1 MYNFATVVNYND
13 NFSYRNT
20 IRNLFSLKT
29 IDQHTEIDI
38 ETSDENDYDEDAMNK
53 GLDYI
58 YMITKDEPLFIELY
72 KKSAGQMLSEDI
84 HIGMSILLSYSN
96 LKEFHACLVEYKT
109 NTSEFNRENNKY
121 AKIYTK
127 V

>member
-38 ETSDENDYDEDAMNK
+38 ETADENDYDEDAMNK

>member
-109 NTSEFNRENNKY
+109 NTSEFNRENDKY

>member
-38 ETSDENDYDEDAMNK
+38 ETADENDYDEDAMNK

-109 NTSEFNRENNKY
+109 NTSEFNRYNEKY

>member
-38 ETSDENDYDEDAMNK
+38 ETADENDYDEDAMNK

-109 NTSEFNRENNKY
+109 NTSEFNRDNEKY

>member
-1 MYNFATVVNYND
+1 
-13 NFSYRNT
+13 
-20 IRNLFSLKT
+20 
-29 IDQHTEIDI
+29 
-38 ETSDENDYDEDAMNK
+38 MNK

-109 NTSEFNRENNKY
+109 NTSEFNRYNEKY

>member
-53 GLDYI
+53 GLD
-58 YMITKDEPLFIELY
+58 
-72 KKSAGQMLSEDI
+72 
-84 HIGMSILLSYSN
+84 
-96 LKEFHACLVEYKT
+96 
-109 NTSEFNRENNKY
+109 
-121 AKIYTK
+121 
-127 V
+127 

>member
-109 NTSEFNRENNKY
+109 NTSEFNRDNEKY